1 MLPCIALCCIVLRC
15 ALLRYAAQRRF
26 FLFCTSLQFPAHR
39 CTIQYSNIL
48 LPAEFFSTTRYHC
61 NSSHLASTFL
71 LLCFS
76 STIFQASNM
85 KTSNGSLE
93 LCYDELN
100 RPYKI
105 PLFCF
110 TNPENILD
118 PKSPVVKINSPQNIF
133 KSCSQ
138 STFCV
143 QPLNLRIRINPG
155 DVNLKIL
162 LSTADTISDLKHA
175 ILEQSSIQ
183 VPYRNIL
190 YVQLF
195 LHYIHTVLYYFVMFL
210 VVLLHCFDLYCTVLH
225 CFVPNHTVSYCIFCT
240 ALYCILLPIIFS

>member
-1 MLPCIALCCIVLRC
+1 
-15 ALLRYAAQRRF
+15 
-26 FLFCTSLQFPAHR
+26 
-39 CTIQYSNIL
+39 
-48 LPAEFFSTTRYHC
+48 
-61 NSSHLASTFL
+61 
-71 LLCFS
+71 
-76 STIFQASNM
+76 M

-100 RPYKI
+100 RAYKI

-118 PKSPVVKINSPQNIF
+118 PKSPIVKITSPQNIF

-162 LSTADTISDLKHA
+162 LSTADTILDLKHA
-175 ILEQSSIQ
+175 ILEQSTIQ
-183 VPYRNIL
+183 VSERK
-190 YVQLF
+190 LF
-195 LHYIHTVLYYFVMFL
+195 LFSFIFFIIYTYCIVRYC
-210 VVLLHCFDLYCTVLH
+210 VVRISVALLCRSALCCITLFCTVLH
-225 CFVPNHTVSYCIFCT
+225 RIILNCT
-240 ALYCILLPIIFS
+240 G

>member
-1 MLPCIALCCIVLRC
+1 
-15 ALLRYAAQRRF
+15 
-26 FLFCTSLQFPAHR
+26 
-39 CTIQYSNIL
+39 
-48 LPAEFFSTTRYHC
+48 
-61 NSSHLASTFL
+61 
-71 LLCFS
+71 
-76 STIFQASNM
+76 M
-85 KTSNGSLE
+85 KTSSGSLE

-118 PKSPVVKINSPQNIF
+118 PKSPIVKTTSPQNIF

-183 VPYRNIL
+183 VP
-190 YVQLF
+190 
-195 LHYIHTVLYYFVMFL
+195 
-210 VVLLHCFDLYCTVLH
+210 
-225 CFVPNHTVSYCIFCT
+225 
-240 ALYCILLPIIFS
+240 